1 MHASGEPRLA
11 RLNISPPRKP
21 PYLSSNGVPDRLL
34 QARVVQLLYSIRS
47 ERLLME
53 EVDDN
58 ILFRFCAL
66 QLHSHFGT
74 GAVSATF
81 SLPATDSLVR

>member
-11 RLNISPPRKP
+11 RLNISPRRKP
-21 PYLSSNGVPDRLL
+21 PYLSSNGVPGRLL
-34 QARVVQLLYSIRS
+34 RARVVQLLYSIRS

-58 ILFRFCAL
+58 ILFRGLRPA
-66 QLHSHFGT
+66 
-74 GAVSATF
+74 APAA
-81 SLPATDSLVR
+81 PATSS